1 VDTRATL
8 EIDDADI
15 AIIGMAGRFPG
26 ARSVAEL
33 WANVRGGVESIR
45 HFTREECRAAGVAE
59 DVLED
64 PSFVRAAAVLPEPES
79 FDAAFFDM
87 PPREAELTDPQHR
100 VFLEACWEALEHAGY
115 SPRDYPGLVSV
126 YGGATLN
133 TYLLL
138 NLAKNPR
145 VLAAFDPVQVNIGN
159 GGDFLA
165 TRVSYKLNLRGTSH
179 TVQSACST
187 SLVAVHQACQSLLN
201 GECDIALAGGASI
214 NVSFL
219 HGYRYQEGGMTSPDG
234 RCRPFD
240 AKAQGTLFG
249 SGAGIVVL
257 KKLRAAVD
265 DGDTIHAVIKGSATN
280 NDGSL
285 KAGYTAPS
293 VEGQA
298 QVVAEALAAAGL
310 DADAISYVEAH
321 GTATPLG
328 DPIEVQALTQA
339 FRATTQRRRYCAL
352 GSVKGNV
359 GHLDAAAGVTG
370 LLKTVMALK
379 HAELPPSLHYER
391 PNPAIDFDGSPFF
404 VNAALKPWPAG
415 SAPRRAGV
423 SSFGVGGTN
432 AHVVLEEAPKL
443 PASAP
448 SRRAWHL
455 LPLSART
462 PTALESATQ
471 RLAEALRGQPGLNL
485 ADVAWTLQAG
495 RQRFTHRRF
504 VLARDGEDAVAALSR
519 PQDARVVTEVQDAV
533 ERPVAF
539 LFPGQGSQHVDM
551 GRALYDAEPVFRA
564 EVDRCAEG
572 LKRHLDGLD
581 LRTVLYPKP
590 EAAEACAGKLAQT
603 SLTQPALFTV
613 EYATARLWMSW
624 GVKPAAMLGHS
635 IGEYVAAC
643 LAGVLTLE
651 HALQLVAAR
660 GRLMQ
665 SLPSGAMLA
674 VPLSEDEVQPYLAA
688 GLSLAALNSPMQ
700 CVLSG
705 THEAVEAARKQLQ
718 DAGVQC
724 QVLVTS
730 HAFHSAMMDPILDA
744 FTAQVAAVPLRPPT
758 LPFVSNV
765 TGTWITAEQATSPRY
780 WAQHL
785 RGAVRFADGLH
796 ALFSDPKRVLLEV
809 GPGQV
814 LGRLAKRHPGYTP
827 ARAVLPTLPLQKDPV
842 PAGAPPLAYET
853 LGRLWQAG
861 ATVDW
866 KAFHGAESR
875 RRVPLPGYPFE
886 RQRFWVEPA
895 AQTAEAPATAARS
908 AGEGDGATPQAQAPM
923 EQWFYVPSWKRAP
936 LPAASAKDTTRR
948 VWLVLE
954 NEVAAAEAL
963 LAPEPGE
970 ERVVIHVRP
979 GSGFSRKG
987 EREFTV
993 APGSVA
999 DFGTLLGALR
1009 EAKLLPDAALHL
1021 WSLTRDVPAS
1031 FAQAQP
1037 GGYLSLLALSR
1048 ALVEHASERPCAV
1061 WVVSNH
1067 LHDVTGDEVLAPEKA
1082 TLLGPCRVVPQEH
1095 PFLAF
1100 RNVDVVLSSGGR
1112 HVSGVNAPRS
1122 TNASNMD
1129 WARPSPSSHLSGTPA
1144 PRSSGSGDMDPGR
1157 STASVHLPEATLRA
1171 LRAELRSASPDAV
1184 VALRGPHRWAQSV
1197 EQLSL
1202 PAPSASTV
1210 RDGGVYL
1217 VTHGLGGMGAMQ
1229 AQGLARG
1236 AKGVKLA
1243 CVEAPGIPARSTWD
1257 AYLAGHAATDA
1268 VAQRIRRARELESL
1282 GAEVVVLEADLGHLE
1297 SVKAAV
1303 DTTEAR
1309 FGALHGVVHG
1319 AWLPPDRVARLVSE
1333 TDDTVTAWHFEPR
1346 ARGLAML
1353 DAALGDRQLD
1363 FRAVGSSVSG
1373 VLGGVATAA
1382 HAAASLYQDAFAQA
1396 RSRDGRR
1403 WLSLGWDVV
1412 RVEDYGAHP
1421 GVRGAELDRLAL
1433 TPEQGADAF
1442 TRALAHVTGAYVAVS
1457 THDLG
1462 ARLSRWVAPRETAAT
1477 PAGAEPDANARP
1489 LHARPAS
1496 LRSTYVA
1503 PSTELERT
1511 LVDLWQQSLG
1521 VGPIGIQDN
1530 FFELGGDSLIA
1541 VQLSDRLKR
1550 KLRVDVPASSL
1561 YEGVTVQALAALLKP
1576 PETGPGTAASEAEER
1591 ESALQRRKQNMQ
1603 RQRSRRRSDDD
1614 DLGDDA

>member
-1 VDTRATL
+1 MDTKL
-8 EIDDADI
+8 PLDIDDADI

-33 WANVRGGVESIR
+33 WANVRNGVESIQ
-45 HFTREECRAAGVAE
+45 HFTREECRAAGVPEALL
-59 DVLED
+59 DD
-64 PSFVRAAAVLPEPES
+64 PAYVRAAAVLPEPES

-100 VFLEACWEALEHAGY
+100 VFLEVCWEALEQAGY
-115 SPRDYPGLVSV
+115 SPRDYPGAISV

-133 TYLLL
+133 TYLLM
-138 NLAKNPR
+138 NLARNPR
-145 VLAAFDPVQVNIGN
+145 VLESFEPVQVNIGN
-159 GGDFLA
+159 GGDFLT
-165 TRVSYKLNLRGTSH
+165 TRVSYKLNLRGASH

-201 GECDIALAGGASI
+201 GECDMALAGGSSV

-219 HGYRYQEGGMTSPDG
+219 HGYRHVEGGMASPDG

-249 SGAGIVVL
+249 SGAGVVVL
-257 KKLRAAVD
+257 KKLRAAVE
-265 DGDTIHAVIKGSATN
+265 DGDTVHAVIKGSAIN

-285 KAGYTAPS
+285 KAGYTAPG
-293 VEGQA
+293 VEGQS
-298 QVVAEALAAAGL
+298 QVVAEALAASGL
-310 DADAISYVEAH
+310 DAEAISYVEAH

-328 DPIEVQALTQA
+328 DPIEVQALTKA
-339 FRATTQRRRYCAL
+339 FRATTQRRRFCAL

-370 LLKTVMALK
+370 LMKTAMALA
-379 HAELPPSLHYER
+379 HGELPPSLHYEK
-391 PNPAIDFDGSPFF
+391 PNPAIDFDGSPFY
-404 VNAALKPWPAG
+404 VNAALKPWPTGAT
-415 SAPRRAGV
+415 PRRAGV

-455 LPLSART
+455 LPVSART
-462 PTALESATQ
+462 PAALESATQ
-471 RLAEALRGQPGLNL
+471 RLTEALRSQPGANL

-495 RQRFTHRRF
+495 RQRFAHRRF
-504 VLARDGEDAVAALSR
+504 VLARSVEDAVEALSQ
-519 PQDARVVTEVQDAV
+519 PQGPRVITESQDAV

-551 GRALYDAEPVFRA
+551 GRALYESEPVFRA
-564 EVDRCAEG
+564 EVDRCAEV

-590 EAAEACAGKLAQT
+590 EAAEESGKKLAQT
-603 SLTQPALFTV
+603 SLTQPALFVV

-643 LAGVLTLE
+643 LAGVLSVE

-665 SLPSGAMLA
+665 ALPSGAMLA
-674 VPLSEDEVQPYLAA
+674 VPLSEDEVQPYLSG

-705 THEAVEAARKQLQ
+705 THEAIEAVRNQLK
-718 DAGVQC
+718 DAGVQTH
-724 QVLVTS
+724 VLVTS
-730 HAFHSAMMDPILDA
+730 HAFHSSMMDPILDA
-744 FTAQVAAVPLRPPT
+744 FTAQVAAVRLSAPT
-758 LPFVSNV
+758 LPFISNV

-814 LGRLAKRHPGYTP
+814 LGRLAKRHPEHSPT
-827 ARAVLPTLPLQKDPV
+827 RAVLASMPPPQDTVPT
-842 PAGAPPLAYET
+842 GTPPLAYET

-866 KAFHGAESR
+866 KAFHGTER
-875 RRVPLPGYPFE
+875 RHRVPLPTYPFE
-886 RQRFWVEPA
+886 RQRFWVEPSA
-895 AQTAEAPATAARS
+895 MQAPEATASGAKT
-908 AGEGDGATPQAQAPM
+908 AVATDGAMPQEQAPL
-923 EQWFYVPSWKRAP
+923 EQWFYASSWKRSP
-936 LPAASAKDTTRR
+936 LPATKDTARR

-954 NEVAAAEAL
+954 DEVSAGEAL
-963 LAPEPGE
+963 LAPESGE
-970 ERVVIHVRP
+970 ERVVLRVRP
-979 GSGFSRKG
+979 GAGFARNG

-993 APGSVA
+993 APDSA
-999 DFGTLLGALR
+999 RDFGSLLGALR
-1009 EAKLLPDAALHL
+1009 DSGLLPDAVLHL

-1037 GGYLSLLALSR
+1037 GGYFSLVALAR
-1048 ALVEHASERPCAV
+1048 ALAEHTPERPCRV

-1095 PFLAF
+1095 PHLSF
-1100 RNVDVVLSSGGR
+1100 RGVDVVLPS
-1112 HVSGVNAPRS
+1112 AS
-1122 TNASNMD
+1122 T
-1129 WARPSPSSHLSGTPA
+1129 
-1144 PRSSGSGDMDPGR
+1144 
-1157 STASVHLPEATLRA
+1157 HLPESTVRA
-1171 LRAELRSASPDAV
+1171 LRAELRGQGADAV
-1184 VALRGPHRWAQSV
+1184 VALRGPHRWVQFV
-1197 EQLSL
+1197 EPTPL
-1202 PAPSASTV
+1202 PAAAGGGTSPQGLPRTGSESTEGAAPVV

-1229 AQGLARG
+1229 AQGLARS

-1243 CVEAPGIPARSTWD
+1243 CVEAPGFPARETWD
-1257 AYLAGHAATDA
+1257 AYLAGHPETDA
-1268 VAQRIRRARELESL
+1268 VSQRIRRARTLESL
-1282 GAEVVVLEADLGHLE
+1282 GAEVAVIAADLGNLE
-1297 SVKAAV
+1297 SVRAAV
-1303 DTTEAR
+1303 ETTVSR

-1319 AWLPPDRVARLVSE
+1319 AWLPPDKVARLVNE
-1333 TDDTVTAWHFEPR
+1333 TDATVTASHFEPR
-1346 ARGLAML
+1346 ARGLALL
-1353 DAALGDRQLD
+1353 DAALGDRPLD
-1363 FRAVGSSVSG
+1363 FRVVGSSLSAL
-1373 VLGGVATAA
+1373 LGGVATVA
-1382 HAAASLYQDAFAQA
+1382 HAATSLYQDAFAQA
-1396 RSRDGRR
+1396 RSREGRR

-1421 GVRGAELDRLAL
+1421 GARGAELDRLAL

-1442 TRALAHVTGAYVAVS
+1442 GRALAHATGAYVAVS
-1457 THDLG
+1457 THDLP
-1462 ARLSRWVAPRETAAT
+1462 ARLSRWQAPREAT
-1477 PAGAEPDANARP
+1477 PSTPASTEPEAGARP

-1496 LRSTYVA
+1496 LRSAYVA
-1503 PSTELERT
+1503 PTTELERT

-1521 VGPIGIQDN
+1521 VAPIGTQDN

-1550 KLRVDVPASSL
+1550 RLRIDVPASSL

-1576 PETGPGTAASEAEER
+1576 PEAGPGAAASEAEER
-1591 ESALQRRKQNMQ
+1591 ESTLQRRKQNLQ
-1603 RQRSRRRSDDD
+1603 RQRQR
-1614 DLGDDA
+1614 

>member
-1 VDTRATL
+1 VDTRL
-8 EIDDADI
+8 PQEIDDADI

-33 WANVRGGVESIR
+33 WANVRAGVESIR
-45 HFTREECRAAGVAE
+45 FFSKEECRAAGVPDAQ
-59 DVLED
+59 LED

-79 FDAAFFDM
+79 FDAGFFDM

-100 VFLEACWEALEHAGY
+100 VFLEVCWEALEHAGY
-115 SPRDYPGLVSV
+115 SPRDYPGAVSV

-133 TYLLL
+133 TYLLM
-138 NLAKNPR
+138 NLARNPR
-145 VLAAFDPVQVNIGN
+145 VLEAFEPVQVNIGN

-165 TRVSYKLNLRGTSH
+165 TRVSYKLNLRGASH

-201 GECDIALAGGASI
+201 GECDMALAGGASV
-214 NVSFL
+214 NVGFF
-219 HGYRYQEGGMTSPDG
+219 HGYRYAEGGMASPDG
-234 RCRPFD
+234 HCRPFD
-240 AKAQGTLFG
+240 TKAQGTLFG
-249 SGAGIVVL
+249 SGAGVVLL
-257 KKLRAAVD
+257 KKLRKAVE
-265 DGDTIHAVIKGSATN
+265 DGDTVHAVIKGSAIN

-298 QVVAEALAAAGL
+298 QVVAEALAASGL

-339 FRATTQRRRYCAL
+339 FRATTQRRRFCAL

-370 LLKTVMALK
+370 LLKTVLALK
-379 HAELPPSLHYER
+379 HAELPPSLHYEK
-391 PNPAIDFDGSPFF
+391 PNPAIDFDGSPFY
-404 VNAALKPWPAG
+404 VNAALKPWPSGAG
-415 SAPRRAGV
+415 PRRAGV

-432 AHVVLEEAPKL
+432 AHVVLEEAPRL
-443 PASAP
+443 PTSAP
-448 SRRAWHL
+448 SRRGWHL

-462 PTALESATQ
+462 PAALESATQ
-471 RLAEALRGQPGLNL
+471 RLAEALKAQPAQSL

-504 VLARDGEDAVAALSR
+504 VLARGVEDAVEALSQ
-519 PQDARVVTEVQDAV
+519 PQPTEAQDAV

-551 GRALYDAEPVFRA
+551 GRALYESEPAFRA
-564 EVDRCAEG
+564 EVDRCAEL

-581 LRTVLYPKP
+581 LRTVLYPAP
-590 EAAEACAGKLAQT
+590 AQAEECGKKLSQT
-603 SLTQPALFTV
+603 ALTQPALFV
-613 EYATARLWMSW
+613 LEYATARLWMSW
-624 GVKPAAMLGHS
+624 GVKPQAMLGHS

-665 SLPSGAMLA
+665 GLPSGAMLA
-674 VPLSEDEVQPYLAA
+674 VPLSEDEVQPYLRA

-705 THEAVEAARKQLQ
+705 THAAVEAVQKQLK
-718 DAGVQC
+718 DAGVQSH
-724 QVLVTS
+724 VLVTS
-730 HAFHSAMMDPILDA
+730 HAFHSSMMDPILDA
-744 FTAQVAAVPLRPPT
+744 FTAQVASVPLKAPT

-827 ARAVLPTLPLQKDPV
+827 TRAVLASMPPPQDGTA
-842 PAGAPPLAYET
+842 AGTPPLAYET

-866 KAFHGAESR
+866 KGFHGAER
-875 RRVPLPGYPFE
+875 RHRVPLPTYPFE
-886 RQRFWVEPA
+886 RQRFWVEPG
-895 AQTAEAPATAARS
+895 TAAEPAAPEAS
-908 AGEGDGATPQAQAPM
+908 APQQQAPM
-923 EQWFYVPSWKRAP
+923 EQWFYAPSWKRAP
-936 LPAASAKDTTRR
+936 LAPSAPVSRR

-954 NEVAAAEAL
+954 NEVRAPEAL

-970 ERVVIHVRP
+970 ERVRVRVRP
-979 GSGFSRKG
+979 GTGFSRTS
-987 EREFTV
+987 EHEFIV
-993 APGSVA
+993 DPDS
-999 DFGTLLGALR
+999 DFSALMAALR
-1009 EAKLLPDAALHL
+1009 ESSLLPDAVLHL
-1021 WSLTRDVPAS
+1021 WSLTRSVPTA

-1037 GGYLSLLALSR
+1037 LGYFSLMGLAQ
-1048 ALVEHASERPCAV
+1048 ALLKHAPGRPCAV

-1067 LHDVTGDEVLAPEKA
+1067 LHEVTGDEVLAPGKA

-1095 PFLAF
+1095 PHLAF
-1100 RNVDVVLSSGGR
+1100 RSVDVVLS
-1112 HVSGVNAPRS
+1112 AQE
-1122 TNASNMD
+1122 
-1129 WARPSPSSHLSGTPA
+1129 
-1144 PRSSGSGDMDPGR
+1144 
-1157 STASVHLPEATLRA
+1157 LPEATVKA
-1171 LRAELRSASPDAV
+1171 LRAELRASSPEPV
-1184 VALRGPHRWAQSV
+1184 VALRGPHRWVHSV
-1197 EQLSL
+1197 EPL
-1202 PAPSASTV
+1202 PLPPASAPVV

-1217 VTHGLGGMGAMQ
+1217 LTHGLGGMGAMH
-1229 AQGLARG
+1229 AQGLARS

-1243 CVEAPGIPARSTWD
+1243 CVEAPGLPAREAWD
-1257 AYLAGHAATDA
+1257 AYLASHPETDA
-1268 VAQRIRRARELESL
+1268 VAQRLRRARALEALGAEVAVFEADLSSPESL
-1282 GAEVVVLEADLGHLE
+1282 GAAVD
-1297 SVKAAV
+1297 AAV
-1303 DTTEAR
+1303 AR
-1309 FGALHGVVHG
+1309 FGALHGVVHA
-1319 AWLPPDRVARLVSE
+1319 AWLPRDEVARLVSE
-1333 TDDTVTAWHFEPR
+1333 TDSPVSAAHLSPR
-1346 ARGLAML
+1346 AWGLSAL
-1353 DAALGDRQLD
+1353 DSVLGDRPLD
-1363 FRAVGSSVSG
+1363 FRAVCSSVSAL
-1373 VLGGVATAA
+1373 LGGVATAA
-1382 HAAASLYQDAFAQA
+1382 HTAASLFQDAFVQA
-1396 RSRDGRR
+1396 RFREGRR

-1421 GVRGAELDRLAL
+1421 GVRGAELDRLAVL
-1433 TPEQGADAF
+1433 PEQGAEAF
-1442 TRALAHVTGAYVAVS
+1442 LRALAHASGPCVAVS
-1457 THDLG
+1457 THDLT
-1462 ARLSRWVAPRETAAT
+1462 ARLGRVSAPREAAT
-1477 PAGAEPDANARP
+1477 PEPEATGRP
-1489 LHARPAS
+1489 LHPRPAS
-1496 LRSTYVA
+1496 LRSAYVA
-1503 PSTELERT
+1503 PATELERT
-1511 LVDLWQQSLG
+1511 LVELWQQSLG
-1521 VGPIGIQDN
+1521 VAPIGTQDN

-1550 KLRVDVPASSL
+1550 RLKLDVPASSL
-1561 YEGVTVQALAALLKP
+1561 YEGVTVQALAALLQP
-1576 PETGPGTAASEAEER
+1576 PEATPGAVASEAEER
-1591 ESALQRRKQNMQ
+1591 ESAVQRRKQNLQ
-1603 RQRSRRRSDDD
+1603 RQRSRRRSDEDEEAED
-1614 DLGDDA
+1614 GA

>member
-1 VDTRATL
+1 MDTKL
-8 EIDDADI
+8 PLDIDDADI

-26 ARSVAEL
+26 ARDVAEL
-33 WANVRGGVESIR
+33 WANVRGGVESIS
-45 HFTREECRAAGVAE
+45 HFTREECRAAGVPE
-59 DVLED
+59 EQLED
-64 PSFVRAAAVLPEPES
+64 PSYVRAAAVLPEPES

-100 VFLEACWEALEHAGY
+100 VFLEVCWEALEQAGY
-115 SPRDYPGLVSV
+115 SPRDYPGSVSV

-133 TYLLL
+133 TYLLM
-138 NLAKNPR
+138 NLARNPR
-145 VLAAFDPVQVNIGN
+145 MLASFEPVQVNIGN

-165 TRVSYKLNLRGTSH
+165 TRVSYKLNLRGASH

-187 SLVAVHQACQSLLN
+187 SLVAVHQACQSILN
-201 GECDIALAGGASI
+201 GECDMALAGGASV
-214 NVSFL
+214 NVSFF
-219 HGYRYQEGGMTSPDG
+219 HGYRHADGGMASPDG

-249 SGAGIVVL
+249 SGAGVVVL
-257 KKLRAAVD
+257 KKLRAAVE
-265 DGDTIHAVIKGSATN
+265 DGDTVHAVIKGSAIN

-285 KAGYTAPS
+285 KAGFTAPG

-310 DADAISYVEAH
+310 DADAISYIEAH

-328 DPIEVQALTQA
+328 DPIEVQALTKA
-339 FRATTQRRRYCAL
+339 FRATTQRRRFCAL

-370 LLKTVMALK
+370 LLKTVKALE

-391 PNPAIDFDGSPFF
+391 PNPAIDFDGSPFY

-415 SAPRRAGV
+415 ASPRRAGV

-432 AHVVLEEAPKL
+432 AHVVLEEAPRL
-443 PASAP
+443 PATAP
-448 SRRAWHL
+448 SRRTWHL
-455 LPLSART
+455 LPVSART

-471 RLAEALRGQPGLNL
+471 RLTDALRSQPGVNL

-495 RQRFTHRRF
+495 RQRFAHRRF
-504 VLARDGEDAVAALSR
+504 VLVKSAEDAVEALSQ
-519 PQDARVVTEVQDAV
+519 PQGARVLTESQDAV
-533 ERPVAF
+533 DRPVAF

-551 GRALYDAEPVFRA
+551 GRALYESEPVFRA
-564 EVDRCAEG
+564 EVDRCAEV

-590 EAAEACAGKLAQT
+590 EAAEECGKKLAQT
-603 SLTQPALFTV
+603 SLTQPALFV
-613 EYATARLWMSW
+613 LEYATARLWMSW

-643 LAGVLTLE
+643 LAGVLTVE

-665 SLPSGAMLA
+665 GLPSGAMLA
-674 VPLSEDEVQPYLAA
+674 VPLSEDEVQPYLAS
-688 GLSLAALNSPMQ
+688 GLSLAAMNSPMQ

-705 THEAVEAARKQLQ
+705 THAAVEAVQKQLK
-718 DAGVQC
+718 DAGVQSH
-724 QVLVTS
+724 VLVTS
-730 HAFHSAMMDPILDA
+730 HAFHSSMMDPILDA
-744 FTAQVAAVPLRPPT
+744 FTAQVAAVPLKPPT

-827 ARAVLPTLPLQKDPV
+827 ARAVLPSMPPPQDTAQP
-842 PAGAPPLAYET
+842 GAAPLAYET

-866 KAFHGAESR
+866 KGFHGTERR
-875 RRVPLPGYPFE
+875 RRVPLPTYPFE

-895 AQTAEAPATAARS
+895 AEAPAPTVQAAS
-908 AGEGDGATPQAQAPM
+908 DSATPQAQLPM

-936 LPAASAKDTTRR
+936 LPPVAAAKETSRR

-954 NEVAAAEAL
+954 DAVPAAEAV
-963 LAPEPGE
+963 LASEPPGLGE
-970 ERVVIHVRP
+970 ERVLVRVRP
-979 GSGFSRKG
+979 GLGFARNG
-987 EREFTV
+987 ERDFTV
-993 APGSVA
+993 APGSVS
-999 DFGTLLGALR
+999 DFGLLLGALR
-1009 EAKLLPDAALHL
+1009 DTGLLPDAVLHL
-1021 WSLTRDVPAS
+1021 WSLTRELPAS
-1031 FAQAQP
+1031 FLHALP
-1037 GGYLSLLALSR
+1037 LGYQSLVALAR
-1048 ALVEHASERPCAV
+1048 ALAEHAPERPVGV
-1061 WVVSNH
+1061 WVVTNH

-1095 PFLAF
+1095 PHLTF
-1100 RNVDVVLSSGGR
+1100 RNVDVVLPADG
-1112 HVSGVNAPRS
+1112 AQ
-1122 TNASNMD
+1122 
-1129 WARPSPSSHLSGTPA
+1129 LS
-1144 PRSSGSGDMDPGR
+1144 
-1157 STASVHLPEATLRA
+1157 EATVRA
-1171 LRAELRSASPDAV
+1171 LRAELRASSSDAV
-1184 VALRGPHRWAQSV
+1184 VALRGQHRWAQSV
-1197 EQLSL
+1197 EPVRL
-1202 PAPSASTV
+1202 PPASHPVV

-1229 AQGLARG
+1229 ALALAKG
-1236 AKGVKLA
+1236 ATGVKLS
-1243 CVEAPGIPARSTWD
+1243 CVEAPGFPAQETWD
-1257 AYLAGHAATDA
+1257 AYLAAHPATDA
-1268 VAQRIRRARELESL
+1268 LAQRIRRAKALQTL
-1282 GAEVVVLEADLGHLE
+1282 GAEVAVLEADLGQLE
-1297 SVKAAV
+1297 SMRAAV
-1303 DTTEAR
+1303 DATVAR

-1333 TDDTVTAWHFEPR
+1333 TDDAVSAWHFEPR

-1353 DAALGDRQLD
+1353 DAALGDRPLD
-1363 FRAVGSSVSG
+1363 FRAVGSSVSA
-1373 VLGGVATAA
+1373 VLGGVATVA
-1382 HAAASLYQDAFAQA
+1382 HAAASLFQDAFAQA
-1396 RSRDGRR
+1396 RSREGRR

-1421 GVRGAELDRLAL
+1421 GTRGAELDRLAL
-1433 TPEQGADAF
+1433 LPEQGAEAF
-1442 TRALAHVTGAYVAVS
+1442 TRALAHATGPYVAVS
-1457 THDLG
+1457 THDLA
-1462 ARLSRWVAPRETAAT
+1462 ARLSRWVAPREAAPSA
-1477 PAGAEPDANARP
+1477 PAGAEVDTSARP

-1496 LRSTYVA
+1496 LRSAYVA
-1503 PSTELERT
+1503 PTTELERT

-1521 VGPIGIQDN
+1521 VAPIGTQDN

-1561 YEGVTVQALAALLKP
+1561 YEGVTVQALAALLAP
-1576 PETGPGTAASEAEER
+1576 PEAGPGAAATEAEER
-1591 ESALQRRKQNMQ
+1591 ESALQRRKQNLQ
-1603 RQRSRRRSDDD
+1603 RQRSRRRADDD
-1614 DLGDDA
+1614 EDAEAGS

>member
-1 VDTRATL
+1 MDSRPTL

-15 AIIGMAGRFPG
+15 AIIGMSGRFPG

-33 WANVRGGVESIR
+33 WANVRGGVESIN
-45 HFTREECRAAGVAE
+45 HFTREESRAAGVPE
-59 DVLED
+59 EQLED

-100 VFLEACWEALEHAGY
+100 VFLEVCWEALEHAGY
-115 SPRDYPGLVSV
+115 SPRDYSGLVSV

-133 TYLLL
+133 TYLLM
-138 NLAKNPR
+138 NLARNPR

-201 GECDIALAGGASI
+201 GECDMALAGGASI

-249 SGAGIVVL
+249 SGAGVVVL

-298 QVVAEALAAAGL
+298 QVVAEALAASGL

-328 DPIEVQALTQA
+328 DPIEVQALTKA
-339 FRATTQRRRYCAL
+339 FRATTQRRRFCAL

-359 GHLDAAAGVTG
+359 GHLDAAAGITG
-370 LLKTVMALK
+370 LMKTVMALS
-379 HAELPPSLHYER
+379 HGELPPSLHYER
-391 PNPAIDFDGSPFF
+391 PNPAIDFDGSPFY
-404 VNAALKPWPAG
+404 VNAALKPWPTG
-415 SAPRRAGV
+415 PTPRRAGV

-432 AHVVLEEAPKL
+432 AHVVLEEPPRL

-455 LPLSART
+455 LPVSART

-471 RLAEALRGQPGLNL
+471 RLAEALRSQPGVNL

-495 RQRFTHRRF
+495 RQRFAHRRF
-504 VLARDGEDAVAALSR
+504 VLASSVEDAVQALAQ
-519 PQDARVVTEVQDAV
+519 PQGPRVLTESQDAV

-551 GRALYDAEPVFRA
+551 GRALYDSEPVFRA
-564 EVDRCAEG
+564 EVDRCAET

-590 EAAEACAGKLAQT
+590 EAAEECGRKLAQT
-603 SLTQPALFTV
+603 SLTQPALFTL

-665 SLPSGAMLA
+665 GLPSGAMLA

-705 THEAVEAARKQLQ
+705 PHEAVEAAQKQLK

-724 QVLVTS
+724 HVLVTS

-744 FTAQVAAVPLRPPT
+744 FTTQVAAVPLRAPT
-758 LPFVSNV
+758 LPFISNV

-814 LGRLAKRHPGYTP
+814 LGRLAKRHPEYTP
-827 ARAVLPTLPLQKDPV
+827 ARAVLPSMPLPQDTA
-842 PAGAPPLAYET
+842 PAGAAPLAYET

-866 KAFHGAESR
+866 KSLHGTER
-875 RRVPLPGYPFE
+875 RQRLPLPTYPFE

-895 AQTAEAPATAARS
+895 AQALEAPAAS
-908 AGEGDGATPQAQAPM
+908 ASASAVRESATPQAQAPM

-936 LPAASAKDTTRR
+936 LASASTKESARR

-954 NEVAAAEAL
+954 DEVSAGDAV

-970 ERVVIHVRP
+970 ERIVIRVRP
-979 GSGFSRKG
+979 GTGYSQKG
-987 EREFTV
+987 ERDFTL
-993 APGSVA
+993 APDSVA
-999 DFGTLLGALR
+999 DFGALLGALR
-1009 EAKLLPDAALHL
+1009 AATLLPDAVLHL

-1048 ALVEHASERPCAV
+1048 ALAEHAPDRPCGV

-1067 LHDVTGDEVLAPEKA
+1067 LHDVTGDEALSPEKA

-1095 PFLAF
+1095 PHLAF
-1100 RNVDVVLSSGGR
+1100 RNVDVVLPS
-1112 HVSGVNAPRS
+1112 AS
-1122 TNASNMD
+1122 TQ
-1129 WARPSPSSHLSGTPA
+1129 
-1144 PRSSGSGDMDPGR
+1144 
-1157 STASVHLPEATLRA
+1157 LPESTVRA

-1184 VALRGPHRWAQSV
+1184 VALRGPHRWAQAV
-1197 EQLSL
+1197 EPLSL
-1202 PAPSASTV
+1202 PQPASTPV
-1210 RDGGVYL
+1210 REGGVYL

-1229 AQGLARG
+1229 ARGLARG
-1236 AKGVKLA
+1236 ARGVKLV
-1243 CVEAPGIPARSTWD
+1243 CVEAPGLPARDTWD

-1268 VAQRIRRARELESL
+1268 VAQRLRRARELESL
-1282 GAEVVVLEADLGHLE
+1282 GAEVVVLEADLGSLE
-1297 SVKAAV
+1297 SMKAAV
-1303 DTTEAR
+1303 EATVAR

-1333 TDDTVTAWHFEPR
+1333 TDASVNAWHFEPR
-1346 ARGLAML
+1346 ARGLALL
-1353 DAALGDRQLD
+1353 DAALGDRALD
-1363 FRAVGSSVSG
+1363 FRVVGSSVSA

-1396 RSRDGRR
+1396 RSREGRH

-1421 GVRGAELDRLAL
+1421 GTRGAELDRLAL
-1433 TPEQGADAF
+1433 SPEQGADAF
-1442 TRALAHVTGAYVAVS
+1442 TRAIAHATGPYMAVS

-1462 ARLSRWVAPRETAAT
+1462 ARLSRWVAPRETAPAAT
-1477 PAGAEPDANARP
+1477 TGAEPDASTRP

-1496 LRSTYVA
+1496 LRSAYVA
-1503 PSTELERT
+1503 PSSELERT

-1550 KLRVDVPASSL
+1550 KLKVDVPASSL

-1576 PETGPGTAASEAEER
+1576 PEAGPGGAAAEAEER
-1591 ESALQRRKQNMQ
+1591 ESALQRRKQNLQ
-1603 RQRSRRRSDDD
+1603 RQRSRRRADEEEED
-1614 DLGDDA
+1614 GA

>member
-1 VDTRATL
+1 VDTKPTL
-8 EIDDADI
+8 EFDDADI
-15 AIIGMAGRFPG
+15 AIIGMSGRFPG

-45 HFTREECRAAGVAE
+45 HFTREECRAAGVPE
-59 DVLED
+59 DVLDD
-64 PSFVRAAAVLPEPES
+64 PAYVRAAAVLPEPES

-100 VFLEACWEALEHAGY
+100 VFLEVCWEALEHAGY
-115 SPRDYPGLVSV
+115 SPRDYPGAISV

-133 TYLLL
+133 TYLLM
-138 NLAKNPR
+138 NLARNPR
-145 VLAAFDPVQVNIGN
+145 VLASFEPVQVNIGN
-159 GGDFLA
+159 GGDFLT
-165 TRVSYKLNLRGTSH
+165 TRVSYKLNLRGASH

-201 GECDIALAGGASI
+201 GECDMALAGGASV
-214 NVSFL
+214 NVGFF
-219 HGYRYQEGGMTSPDG
+219 HGYRYVEGGMASPDG

-249 SGAGIVVL
+249 SGAGVVVL
-257 KKLRAAVD
+257 KKLRAAVE
-265 DGDTIHAVIKGSATN
+265 DGDTIHAVIKGSAIN

-310 DADAISYVEAH
+310 DADALGYVEAH

-328 DPIEVQALTQA
+328 DPIEVQALTKA
-339 FRATTQRRRYCAL
+339 FRATTQRRRFCAL

-370 LLKTVMALK
+370 LLKTVMALA
-379 HAELPPSLHYER
+379 HGELPPSLHFER
-391 PNPAIDFDGSPFF
+391 PNPALDLDGSPFY
-404 VNAALKPWPAG
+404 VNAALKPWPQGA
-415 SAPRRAGV
+415 SPRRAGV

-432 AHVVLEEAPKL
+432 AHVVLEEAPRL

-448 SRRAWHL
+448 SRRQWHL
-455 LPLSART
+455 LPVSART
-462 PTALESATQ
+462 PAALESATQ
-471 RLAEALRGQPGLNL
+471 RLAEALRSQPGVSL

-504 VLARDGEDAVAALSR
+504 VLARSVEDAVEALSQ
-519 PQDARVVTEVQDAV
+519 PQGPRALTEAQDAV

-551 GRALYDAEPVFRA
+551 GRALYESEPVFRA
-564 EVDRCAEG
+564 EVDRCAEA

-590 EAAEACAGKLAQT
+590 EAAEEAGRQLAQT
-603 SLTQPALFTV
+603 SLTQPALFTL

-643 LAGVLTLE
+643 LAGVFSLE
-651 HALQLVAAR
+651 DALRLVAAR

-665 SLPSGAMLA
+665 GLPSGAMLA
-674 VPLSEDEVQPYLAA
+674 VPLSEDEVQPYLGA
-688 GLSLAALNSPMQ
+688 GLSLAALNAPMQ

-705 THEAVEAARKQLQ
+705 THEAVEAVRKQLQ
-718 DAGVQC
+718 DAGVQSH
-724 QVLVTS
+724 VLVTS
-730 HAFHSAMMDPILDA
+730 HAFHSSMMDPILDA
-744 FTAQVAAVPLRPPT
+744 FTAQVAAVRLSAPT
-758 LPFVSNV
+758 LPFISNV
-765 TGTWITAEQATSPRY
+765 TGTWVTTEQATSPRY

-785 RGAVRFADGLH
+785 RGAVRFSDGLH

-827 ARAVLPTLPLQKDPV
+827 ARAVLASMPPPQDSANAG
-842 PAGAPPLAYET
+842 PAPLAYET

-866 KAFHGAESR
+866 KAFHGTERR
-875 RRVPLPGYPFE
+875 RRVPLPTYPFE
-886 RQRFWVEPA
+886 RQRFWVEPDA
-895 AQTAEAPATAARS
+895 APAPEAAASRAAAP
-908 AGEGDGATPQAQAPM
+908 AGAEGAVPQEQAPL

-936 LPAASAKDTTRR
+936 PPPAREPARR

-954 NEVAAAEAL
+954 DEVSAPEAV

-970 ERVVIHVRP
+970 ERVVLRVRP
-979 GSGFSRKG
+979 GSGFSRTG
-987 EREFTV
+987 ERDFTV
-993 APGSVA
+993 APGSA
-999 DFGTLLGALR
+999 RDFGALLGALR
-1009 EAKLLPDAALHL
+1009 DQGLRPDAVLHL
-1021 WSLTRDVPAS
+1021 WSLTREVPAS
-1031 FAQAQP
+1031 FAHAQP
-1037 GGYLSLLALSR
+1037 GGYSSLVALAR
-1048 ALVEHASERPCAV
+1048 ALAEHAPEHPCRV

-1067 LHDVTGDEVLAPEKA
+1067 LHDVTGEEVLAPEKA

-1095 PFLAF
+1095 PHLGF
-1100 RNVDVVLSSGGR
+1100 RAVDVVL
-1112 HVSGVNAPRS
+1112 PP
-1122 TNASNMD
+1122 AS
-1129 WARPSPSSHLSGTPA
+1129 A
-1144 PRSSGSGDMDPGR
+1144 
-1157 STASVHLPEATLRA
+1157 HLPESTARA
-1171 LRAELRSASPDAV
+1171 LRAELRAQSPDAV
-1184 VALRGPHRWAQSV
+1184 VALRGAHRWVHTV
-1197 EQLSL
+1197 EPLPL
-1202 PAPSASTV
+1202 PPAPPAVV

-1229 AQGLARG
+1229 ARGLARS

-1243 CVEAPGIPARSTWD
+1243 CVEAPGFPAPGTWD
-1257 AYLAGHAATDA
+1257 AYLAGHAETDA
-1268 VAQRIRRARELESL
+1268 VAQRIRRARALEAL
-1282 GAEVVVLEADLGHLE
+1282 GAEVAVLEADLGRLE
-1297 SVKAAV
+1297 SVRAAV
-1303 DTTEAR
+1303 DAAVAR

-1319 AWLPPDRVARLVSE
+1319 AWLPPDRVARLVNE
-1333 TDDTVTAWHFEPR
+1333 TDDTVSAWHFEPR
-1346 ARGLAML
+1346 ARGLALL
-1353 DAALGDRQLD
+1353 DAALGDRPLD
-1363 FRAVGSSVSG
+1363 FRAVGSSLSG
-1373 VLGGVATAA
+1373 VLGGVATVA

-1396 RSRDGRR
+1396 RAREGRR
-1403 WLSLGWDVV
+1403 WLSVDWDVV

-1421 GVRGAELDRLAL
+1421 GARGAELDRLAL
-1433 TPEQGADAF
+1433 TPEQGAGAF
-1442 TRALAHVTGAYVAVS
+1442 TRALAHAPGACVAVS
-1457 THDLG
+1457 THDLPT
-1462 ARLSRWVAPRETAAT
+1462 RLSRWVALRETPPAASAE
-1477 PAGAEPDANARP
+1477 PEAGART

-1496 LRSTYVA
+1496 LRSAYVA
-1503 PSTELERT
+1503 PANELERT

-1521 VGPIGIQDN
+1521 VAPIGTQDN

-1550 KLRVDVPASSL
+1550 RLKVDVPASSL
-1561 YEGVTVQALAALLKP
+1561 YEGVTVQALAALLQP
-1576 PETGPGTAASEAEER
+1576 PEARPGAAVAEAEER
-1591 ESALQRRKQNMQ
+1591 ESALQRRKQNLQ
-1603 RQRSRRRSDDD
+1603 RQRQRRRSDEDEESDD
-1614 DLGDDA
+1614 GG

>member
-1 VDTRATL
+1 MDSKATL
-8 EIDDADI
+8 EFDDADI

-45 HFTREECRAAGVAE
+45 HFTPEECRAAGVSE
-59 DVLED
+59 ELLED
-64 PSFVRAAAVLPEPES
+64 PSYVRAAAVLPEPES

-100 VFLEACWEALEHAGY
+100 VFLEVCWEALEHAGY
-115 SPRDYPGLVSV
+115 SPRDYPGSVSV

-133 TYLLL
+133 TYLLM
-138 NLAKNPR
+138 NLARNPR
-145 VLAAFDPVQVNIGN
+145 MLASFEPVQVNIGN

-165 TRVSYKLNLRGTSH
+165 TRVSYKLNLRGASH

-187 SLVAVHQACQSLLN
+187 SLVAVHQACQSILN
-201 GECDIALAGGASI
+201 GECDMALAGGASV
-214 NVSFL
+214 NVSFF
-219 HGYRYQEGGMTSPDG
+219 HGYRHVDGGMTSPDG

-249 SGAGIVVL
+249 SGAGVVVL
-257 KKLRAAVD
+257 KKLRAAVA
-265 DGDTIHAVIKGSATN
+265 DGDTVHGVIKGSAIN

-298 QVVAEALAAAGL
+298 QVVAEALAASGL

-328 DPIEVQALTQA
+328 DPIEVQALTKA
-339 FRATTQRRRYCAL
+339 YRATTQRRRFCAL

-359 GHLDAAAGVTG
+359 GHLDAAAGITG
-370 LLKTVMALK
+370 LLKTVMALG
-379 HAELPPSLHYER
+379 HGELPPSLHYER
-391 PNPAIDFDGSPFF
+391 PNPAIDFDGSPFY
-404 VNAALKPWPAG
+404 VNATLKPWPSGAT
-415 SAPRRAGV
+415 PRRAGV

-432 AHVVLEEAPKL
+432 AHVVLEEPPRR
-443 PASAP
+443 PATAA

-455 LPLSART
+455 LPVSART
-462 PTALESATQ
+462 PAALESATL
-471 RLAEALRGQPGLNL
+471 RLAEALRSQPEVNL

-495 RQRFTHRRF
+495 RQRFAHRRF
-504 VLARDGEDAVAALSR
+504 VLARSGADAVEALSQ
-519 PQDARVVTEVQDAV
+519 PQGPRVLTESQDAV

-551 GRALYDAEPVFRA
+551 GRALYESEPVYRA
-564 EVDRCAEG
+564 EVDRCAEL

-590 EAAEACAGKLAQT
+590 EAAEECGRKLAQT
-603 SLTQPALFTV
+603 SLTQPALFTL

-624 GVKPAAMLGHS
+624 GVQPAAMLGHS

-643 LAGVLTLE
+643 LAGVLSVE

-665 SLPSGAMLA
+665 TLPSGAMLA
-674 VPLSEDEVQPYLAA
+674 VPLSEDEVQPYLGAA
-688 GLSLAALNSPMQ
+688 GGGLSLAALNSPMQ

-705 THEAVEAARKQLQ
+705 THEAVEAVQRQLK

-724 QVLVTS
+724 HVLVTS
-730 HAFHSAMMDPILDA
+730 HAFHSSMMDPILDA
-744 FTAQVAAVPLRPPT
+744 FTAQVAAVPLRAPT
-758 LPFVSNV
+758 LPFISNV

-796 ALFSDPKRVLLEV
+796 ALFSDPRRVLLEV

-827 ARAVLPTLPLQKDPV
+827 ARAVLPSMPPPQDTAPV
-842 PAGAPPLAYET
+842 GLPPLAYET

-866 KAFHGAESR
+866 KAFHGTEHR

-886 RQRFWVEPA
+886 RQRFWVEPSA
-895 AQTAEAPATAARS
+895 TQPTEAPATGTPAT
-908 AGEGDGATPQAQAPM
+908 DGAVPQAQAPM

-936 LPAASAKDTTRR
+936 LPPPASVKAPSRG

-954 NEVAAAEAL
+954 DELSAGEAV

-970 ERVVIHVRP
+970 ERVVVRARP
-979 GSGFSRKG
+979 GPGFSRTG
-987 EREFTV
+987 ERDFTV
-993 APGSVA
+993 APDSA
-999 DFGTLLGALR
+999 SDFSALLGALR
-1009 EAKLLPDAALHL
+1009 DAGLLPDTVLHL

-1031 FAQAQP
+1031 FAQAQSR
-1037 GGYLSLLALSR
+1037 GYFSLVALAR
-1048 ALVEHASERPCAV
+1048 ALAEHAPERPCGV

-1095 PFLAF
+1095 PHLTF
-1100 RNVDVVLSSGGR
+1100 RNVDVVVSSTQ
-1112 HVSGVNAPRS
+1112 A
-1122 TNASNMD
+1122 
-1129 WARPSPSSHLSGTPA
+1129 HLNKL
-1144 PRSSGSGDMDPGR
+1144 D
-1157 STASVHLPEATLRA
+1157 EQA
-1171 LRAELRSASPDAV
+1171 LRAELRAPGPDAV
-1184 VALRGPHRWAQSV
+1184 VALRGPHRWVQAV
-1197 EQLSL
+1197 EPL
-1202 PAPSASTV
+1202 PLPPVSQPAT
-1210 RDGGVYL
+1210 REGGVYL

-1229 AQGLARG
+1229 AQGLARS

-1243 CVEAPGIPARSTWD
+1243 CVEAPGFPARETWD

-1268 VAQRIRRARELESL
+1268 VAQRLRRARALEAL
-1282 GAEVVVLEADLGHLE
+1282 GAEVAVLEADLGNLE
-1297 SVKAAV
+1297 SVRAAV
-1303 DTTEAR
+1303 EATVAR

-1319 AWLPPDRVARLVSE
+1319 AWLPPEKVARLVSE
-1333 TDDTVTAWHFEPR
+1333 TDAAVSHWHFEPR
-1346 ARGLAML
+1346 ARGLALL
-1353 DAALGDRQLD
+1353 DAALGDRPLD

-1373 VLGGVATAA
+1373 VLGGVATVA
-1382 HAAASLYQDAFAQA
+1382 HAAASVYQDAFAQA
-1396 RSRDGRR
+1396 RSREGRR

-1421 GVRGAELDRLAL
+1421 GARGAELDRLAL
-1433 TPEQGADAF
+1433 APEQGADAF
-1442 TRALAHVTGAYVAVS
+1442 LRALSHAPGACVAVS
-1457 THDLG
+1457 THDL
-1462 ARLSRWVAPRETAAT
+1462 AVRLSRWVAPRETPQAAPT
-1477 PAGAEPDANARP
+1477 SAEPEAGARP

-1496 LRSTYVA
+1496 LRSAYVA
-1503 PSTELERT
+1503 PTTELERT

-1521 VGPIGIQDN
+1521 VAPIGTQDN

-1550 KLRVDVPASSL
+1550 RLRVDVPASSL

-1576 PETGPGTAASEAEER
+1576 PEAGPGAAASEAEER
-1591 ESALQRRKQNMQ
+1591 ESALQRRKQNLQ

-1614 DLGDDA
+1614 ENAEDGG